1 MSTIEANMTPG
12 VEAQVDLLEFVSEI
26 IRHRYRVLLL
36 TLFTGVSV
44 YAATYLLPEKFEGIT
59 RIIVVEQSD
68 PGGVSPDNRRAPEV
82 ITLVEHGFILDTIR
96 DNQRAVIM
104 AKLRSRTFTEIFI
117 EKAGVARHLYP
128 ELWSESEERWI
139 DPKPD
144 RDAVF
149 SQFHENIR
157 FIDHDPKT
165 DFLSVRIRFDDPDL
179 AYKWANQYVAEF
191 NLFMRTR
198 ALEES
203 AKKREYL
210 LKQVEST
217 EIVAMQ
223 NSIYRLIE
231 AQTAV
236 MMLAESKTEFA
247 VEILDY
253 AYKPIDRF
261 SPSRK
266 RITMLVMLGCL
277 LISVFSICLT
287 LVVRKVR
294 KELKNYQ

>member
-1 MSTIEANMTPG
+1 
-12 VEAQVDLLEFVSEI
+12 
-26 IRHRYRVLLL
+26 
-36 TLFTGVSV
+36 
-44 YAATYLLPEKFEGIT
+44 
-59 RIIVVEQSD
+59 
-68 PGGVSPDNRRAPEV
+68 
-82 ITLVEHGFILDTIR
+82 
-96 DNQRAVIM
+96 
-104 AKLRSRTFTEIFI
+104 
-117 EKAGVARHLYP
+117 
-128 ELWSESEERWI
+128 
-139 DPKPD
+139 
-144 RDAVF
+144 
-149 SQFHENIR
+149 
-157 FIDHDPKT
+157 
-165 DFLSVRIRFDDPDL
+165 
-179 AYKWANQYVAEF
+179 
-191 NLFMRTR
+191 MRTR